1 MNSET
6 SFLIPLVFNGENCQ
20 AWAIRMTVHLEALD
34 LWEAVEVEEDYEV
47 TPLGDNPTSA
57 AEIWEYLEKE
67 YQENER
73 VQNMQVMNLIR
84 EFEMKRMKESE
95 IIKDYADQLL
105 DLANKVRL
113 FELVNALQALGKRRI
128 MRKEGSVVKIPR
140 SSRYAFCST
149 NGGFIDFLLR
159 NLYELLIVKD
169 DLIAPV
175 KHQIEASSREF
186 EFIRSSL
193 VGFANKEYVQSAKL
207 KHLNDSVINV
217 VYKAEYVVDS
227 LMRYLISIDDTWTIK
242 MWNDLSGSFLDYDC
256 GKSIP
261 LISRLQDVAS
271 EVNCDGI
278 HLHIDMIYQNLPD
291 HLKPCFLYIGMFL
304 GDKKSH
310 TSQLKWLW
318 IAEGLAQKSLMESV
332 KDFAERYLMELV
344 STSLIY
350 QMNCV
355 YTKRSNFIL
364 SRPFGPSVHYDR
376 FKWRYSNTR
385 DSMEYD
391 KYEISI
397 IKLISIGLMVMSHV
411 LELEFAQIPYE
422 PQEANVVKFLMTMEE
437 DYRLLET
444 TEINYEDEEWNVK
457 HYESKKLKMHI
468 LNIAVRWST
477 SIDPFP
483 CIERLLLQSCKIFEE
498 IPSCLGGIPILHII

>member
-6 SFLIPLVFNGENCQ
+6 SFLIPPVFNGENCQ
-20 AWAIRMTVHLEALD
+20 AWEIRMTVYLEALD
-34 LWEAVEVEEDYEV
+34 LWEKIEVEEDYEV
-47 TPLGDNPTSA
+47 TPLGDNSTVNQMRHH
-57 AEIWEYLEKE
+57 KE
-67 YQENER
+67 R
-73 VQNMQVMNLIR
+73 KTR
-84 EFEMKRMKESE
+84 KAKAKTCRFSE
-95 IIKDYADQLL
+95 
-105 DLANKVRL
+105 
-113 FELVNALQALGKRRI
+113 
-128 MRKEGSVVKIPR
+128 IPR
-140 SSRYAFCST
+140 SSRYAFYST

-175 KHQIEASSREF
+175 KHQIEASSREL

-193 VGFANKEYVQSAKL
+193 VGFANKEYVQSTKL

-217 VYKAEYVVDS
+217 VYKAECVVDS

-261 LISRLQDVAS
+261 LTSRLQDVAS

-318 IAEGLAQKSLMESV
+318 IAEGLAQKSLMESI

-344 STSLIY
+344 STSL
-350 QMNCV
+350 M
-355 YTKRSNFIL
+355 
-364 SRPFGPSVHYDR
+364 

-397 IKLISIGLMVMSHV
+397 IELISIGLMVMSHV

-422 PQEANVVKFLMTMEE
+422 PQEANVVKFLMTME
-437 DYRLLET
+437 
-444 TEINYEDEEWNVK
+444 
-457 HYESKKLKMHI
+457 
-468 LNIAVRWST
+468 
-477 SIDPFP
+477 
-483 CIERLLLQSCKIFEE
+483 
-498 IPSCLGGIPILHII
+498 